1 MIHKL
6 RIHKVIVKSLT
17 FSYNEKYLASVGGI
31 DDKNM
36 LIIWELATGKA
47 LYGNSLG
54 MAEVSQI
61 RFFNRNE
68 EKLIATTAASIQI
81 LTIDIKNKKIVP
93 VECNMGNI
101 KRNYTC
107 LMIDPSDSYAYCG
120 TKTGDIIEVS
130 LLNLFFTF
138 FFE

>member
-6 RIHKVIVKSLT
+6 RIHKVIVKSLS
-17 FSYNEKYLASVGGI
+17 FSYNEKYLASAGGV

-36 LIIWELATGKA
+36 LIIWDLATGKA
-47 LYGNSLG
+47 VYGNTLG
-54 MAEVSQI
+54 TAEVSQV

-68 EKLIATTAASIQI
+68 EKLIATTANSIQI
-81 LTIDIKNKKIVP
+81 LTIDTKNKKIAS

-101 KRNYTC
+101 KRNFTC

-120 TKTGDIIEVS
+120 TKTGDIIEV
-130 LLNLFFTF
+130 FF
-138 FFE
+138 